1 MTTSDQNIELT
12 HKNQLVEYFELGNK
26 PPERWGVGTEHEK
39 FLYRL
44 PDLKRL
50 DFDSDPGIRQILEE
64 IQSFGWEPL
73 TEQGQVI
80 GLTKKGGSITLEPG
94 GQFELSGRN
103 FSTIHETYR
112 ETKKHFEKLNLLSE
126 KYGIINL
133 AMGFDPLWKR
143 QDMPWMPKERYR
155 YMKAYMPLKGNLGLD
170 MMTRTA
176 TIQVNLDYRDENDMV
191 KKLRMAQAVQPI
203 VTALFAN
210 SPFSEGQ
217 PNGYLSYRA
226 RVWDDTDP
234 DRCGFLPFIFDQGFG
249 FERWVDYLLDIPMYF
264 IYRNGQYIP
273 CNNITFRE
281 FMQGRHL
288 LKPTL
293 QDWDTH
299 VATAFPDVR
308 LKRFIEMRGADASC
322 VAHISALGAFW
333 AGLFYDAGALDSAY
347 SLTQE
352 WDIETIREVR
362 RQVPKLALKAAHGNL
377 NAWDAARRLIE
388 ISSAGLSNR
397 SNALGIENENR
408 YLEPIVQIAESGITQ
423 AERHLENYHNHWRG
437 NLAGMIRSVA
447 QPKTS
452 LSVSYEQEEKPV

>member
-1 MTTSDQNIELT
+1 MTTTDQNIELT
-12 HKNQLVEYFELGNK
+12 HKNQLIEYFELGNK
-26 PPERWGVGTEHEK
+26 PEEKWGVGTEHEK

-64 IQSFGWEPL
+64 IQVFGWDPIL
-73 TEQGQVI
+73 EQDQVI
-80 GLTKKGGSITLEPG
+80 GLTKNGASISIEPG

-112 ETKKHFEKLNLLSE
+112 ETRKHFEKLNYLSG
-126 KYGIINL
+126 KHGMINL

-155 YMKAYMPLKGNLGLD
+155 YMKAYMPTKGNLGLD

-191 KKLRMAQAVQPI
+191 TKLRVAQAVQPI

-210 SPFSEGQ
+210 SPFTEGQ

-249 FERWVDYLLDIPMYF
+249 FERWADYLLDIPMYF
-264 IYRNGQYIP
+264 VYRNGQYIS

-281 FMQGRHL
+281 FMKGGHS
-288 LKPTL
+288 LKPTM

-299 VATAFPDVR
+299 VATVFPDVR

-322 VAHISALGAFW
+322 VNHISALAAFW
-333 AGLFYDAGALDSAY
+333 AGLLYDSDALQSAY
-347 SLTQE
+347 SLTKE

-362 RQVPKLALKAAHGNL
+362 EQVPKLALKAAHHNL
-377 NAWDAARRLIE
+377 NVLDSTRRLIT
-388 ISSAGLSNR
+388 ISSEGLSKR
-397 SNALGIENENR
+397 SKALGIENENR
-408 YLEPIVQIAESGITQ
+408 YLEPIAQIAELGITQ
-423 AERHLENYHNHWRG
+423 AERHLENYHSHWQG
-437 NLAGMIRSVA
+437 NLAGMIRSLA

-452 LSVSYEQEEKPV
+452 VSLSFEQEERLV